1 MIKFKEFAPKI
12 HQFQDHK
19 LLSVLS
25 LSFWEQRVN
34 HTFTLFIDHALHP
47 SFYYCSS
54 TKLPVAPMVAAVM
67 RNIFIKLTSSEITFF
82 SHFPSFLLF
91 LVDIAIWWRAPL
103 HMVNRNTRESRGR
116 RVAAL
121 LETRHKQK
129 HASQVWQMPRKSPK
143 DYLEVQ
149 FTIRVSTCNMIYLFN
164 QNSYFFKAIGC
175 RVVFIKIVQI
185 HKLCISCDYM
195 HLQHYIRKARRGKN
209 TRKKNECWGS
219 SVECRPVILTSA
231 GYVFSSFESQNINR
245 FLSFSLRQKTYCLY
259 ASLPCWSNDLLA
271 KSKRWPGILSSTES
285 KQSCLWTKILRN
297 VCFLFI
303 EVLAIVSQAIGQWL
317 SGGQLNFCLGTTSQI
332 HFLCTILILY
342 TSCRYSCINFSR
354 GQHKTPEAS

>member
-47 SFYYCSS
+47 SFYYCST

-67 RNIFIKLTSSEITFF
+67 RNIFIKLTSTEITLF

-91 LVDIAIWWRAPL
+91 LVDIAIWWRAL
-103 HMVNRNTRESRGR
+103 RQMVNKNTRESRGR

-219 SVECRPVILTSA
+219 SVECSA
-231 GYVFSSFESQNINR
+231 CNTNI
-245 FLSFSLRQKTYCLY
+245 
-259 ASLPCWSNDLLA
+259 CW
-271 KSKRWPGILSSTES
+271 I
-285 KQSCLWTKILRN
+285 
-297 VCFLFI
+297 CFLFFW
-303 EVLAIVSQAIGQWL
+303 ESEHQPFSLFQFKAENVLS
-317 SGGQLNFCLGTTSQI
+317 
-332 HFLCTILILY
+332 LCVTAML
-342 TSCRYSCINFSR
+342 
-354 GQHKTPEAS
+354 E